1 MKLFDSFESNR
12 RTVKTSRNMNN
23 FSNFSLG
30 GEFLIVYIVIE
41 EDEFLSLSLFFRN
54 IKLKSR

>member
-1 MKLFDSFESNR
+1 
-12 RTVKTSRNMNN
+12 MNN